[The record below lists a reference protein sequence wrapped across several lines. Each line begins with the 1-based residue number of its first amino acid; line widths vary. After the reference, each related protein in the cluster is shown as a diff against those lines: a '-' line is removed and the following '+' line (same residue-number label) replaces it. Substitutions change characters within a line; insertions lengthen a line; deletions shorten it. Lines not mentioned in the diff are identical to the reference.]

1 MPHLA
6 QPAKDGVL
14 PAYCRN
20 TSRESSKSVLILSE
34 MGKQSRSSAISRLKT
49 LPGRSVIGA
58 LVVGVAGSSR
68 F

>member
-1 MPHLA
+1 VKKLTPHLA

-34 MGKQSRSSAISRLKT
+34 MDEQFL
-49 LPGRSVIGA
+49 SVRR
-58 LVVGVAGSSR
+58 VAGSSR
-68 F
+68 FW